1 VSDDTPVTP
10 DAPDGTDSDH
20 LDLHSEPEFAETRPV
35 EQVPA
40 WEADHPGQEP
50 DEAIVTTRPHPS
62 DEPSPDV
69 TWVRHR
75 PLLGPIPRWGGVAAV
90 VLLGAAVAFS
100 GFRGWVDN
108 QLRPSAPPGD
118 DVELTIQEGWS
129 TNDVAVALGDSGV
142 IDHPA
147 MFRQWMRCPSG
158 LQWLINCQTGTEYS
172 FQAGNYVLQEHLSF
186 EDTVALLEEGPLP
199 EEVVRITIPE
209 GLTLNQMVN
218 RVVRRMPTF
227 DEAQMRAALSSD
239 RLIWEH
245 YPGELPF
252 LLVEGLLFP
261 DTYQLDDATITDE
274 LGLLIRMHNQ
284 FLAVVREL
292 DLEQRSVELG
302 LTPYDAVILA
312 SLIEEEALLDGD
324 RAKISRVIHNRL
336 NLGWTLGIDASTRYA
351 VAKTAG
357 EPLTDEDLATESLW
371 NTRVVAGLPPTPIAG
386 PGRASLEAALA
397 PVDGPWLYYVRTDEN
412 DVVGAHTFAETA
424 DEFEAARRVCVEKD
438 LGCG

>member
-1 VSDDTPVTP
+1 MSEDTPDTTEGIGEDCP
-10 DAPDGTDSDH
+10 
-20 LDLHSEPEFAETRPV
+20 DLHSDPEFSETRSID
-35 EQVPA
+35 QVVVR
-40 WEADHPGQEP
+40 EADQPGQSSDDAGDTE
-50 DEAIVTTRPHPS
+50 RPLPT

-69 TWVRHR
+69 HWVRHR
-75 PLLGPIPRWGGVAAV
+75 PLLGPIPRWGAVAAV
-90 VLLGAAVAFS
+90 LMLGAAIAYN
-100 GFRGWVDN
+100 GFHGWVDD
-108 QLRPSAPPGD
+108 QLRPTAPPGD
-118 DVELTIQEGWS
+118 EVELIIQEGWS

-147 MFRQWMRCPSG
+147 MFRQWMRCPSVVR
-158 LQWLINCQTGTEYS
+158 WLIECPAGTEYS
-172 FQAGNYVLQEHLSF
+172 FQAGNYLLQEHLSF
-186 EDTVALLEEGPLP
+186 EETVALLYEGPLP

-227 DEAQMRAALSSD
+227 DEAQMRAALASD

-284 FLAVVREL
+284 FLAVVKEL
-292 DLEQRSVELG
+292 NLERRSVELG

-357 EPLTDEDLATESLW
+357 EPLTEEDLSVESMW
-371 NTRVVAGLPPTPIAG
+371 NTRVVSGLPPTPIAA

-397 PVDGPWLYYVRTDEN
+397 PVDGPWLYYVRTDQN
-412 DVVGAHTFAETA
+412 DVVGAHTFVETA
-424 DEFEAARRVCVEKD
+424 EEFEAARRVCIEKN